1 VRVVL
6 RPAAFHLL
14 MNTATTP
21 APHPDFSAWKAPAVS
36 SSFRAQVWQRIE
48 ARRPAPR
55 WSGAWWAAR
64 VSYAGALAASAMLW
78 LLVLHATPS
87 RPGDA
92 AFAADHP
99 DSLTRAFARTLQGR

>member
-1 VRVVL
+1 
-6 RPAAFHLL
+6 
-14 MNTATTP
+14 MNITAP
-21 APHPDFSAWKAPAVS
+21 PEPLPDFSAWKAPAVS
-36 SSFRAQVWQRIE
+36 PSFRAQVWQRIE

-78 LLVLHATPS
+78 LLVLHATPA

-92 AFAADHP
+92 TFAADHP
-99 DSLTRAFARTLQGR
+99 GSLTHAFARTLQGR